1 MKKINKKTFRI
12 SEDSLQMTP
21 GEMLETIRELQGLT
35 QSKLAKMT
43 GISQSNI
50 SALEKGTQQMGRDR
64 VITLAKALKVHP
76 AVIMFPNYHVEEAA

>member
-1 MKKINKKTFRI
+1 MKKIDKKAFRV

-35 QSKLAKMT
+35 QSRLAKMT

-64 VITLAKALKVHP
+64 VIILAKALKVHP
-76 AVIMFPNYHVEEAA
+76 AVIMFPNYRVEEAA